1 MRNILNVDPRAASET
16 KPTRL
21 GETTSSTWI
30 FTRSIKA
37 CAGLTRDDKN
47 DYTRTNGCSFNRRSQ
62 RVSRYGFTDEIRRD
76 RLTFVG

>member
-16 KPTRL
+16 KPTRF
-21 GETTSSTWI
+21 GEATGSTWI

-47 DYTRTNGCSFNRRSQ
+47 DYTRANGLL
-62 RVSRYGFTDEIRRD
+62 I
-76 RLTFVG
+76 